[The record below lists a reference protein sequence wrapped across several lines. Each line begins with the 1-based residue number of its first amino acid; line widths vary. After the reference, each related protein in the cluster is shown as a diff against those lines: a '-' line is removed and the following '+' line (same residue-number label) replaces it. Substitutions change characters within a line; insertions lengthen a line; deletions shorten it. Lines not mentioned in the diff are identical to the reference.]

1 MSVPTQP
8 ASTSTVGAVPA
19 PRSSPD
25 ADRAAIRPFEVRIP
39 DEALTELRH
48 RLAATRLPSREL
60 VDDRSQ
66 GVQLAVMR
74 ELCRYWANDYDLRRV
89 ETRLNAL
96 PQFTIEID
104 GVEIHLVHVRSPH
117 ENALPLIMTHGWPGS
132 VMEMIDSIGPL
143 TDPTAHGG
151 SAEDAFHLVL
161 PSRPGYGFSAEP
173 TELGWD
179 LGRTAGAWAELMRRL
194 GYDRYVAQGGDLGSW
209 ISVGLAGVDFGHV
222 AGVHL
227 NFLPTPPPPD
237 PAALAGLTEQEF
249 GRLGKLAQFVEDQS
263 AYMKLQSTRPQT
275 IAYGLT
281 DSPVLQLAWII
292 EKFQEWSDSEK
303 VPEDAISRDK
313 LLTNVAIYWF
323 TATAGSAAQF
333 YFENAAMLPTAP
345 TQPAPPPPLPV
356 PLGVAVFPH
365 DPGQAIRRFAEPFF
379 PNIVHWSE
387 FDRGGHFAALEQPE
401 LFVGDLRA
409 FKRALG

>member
-1 MSVPTQP
+1 MKPFRI
-8 ASTSTVGAVPA
+8 AI
-19 PRSSPD
+19 PD
-25 ADRAAIRPFEVRIP
+25 ADLIDLDRRLAETRWPGEIPDSGWTRGVPLGYLKELVEYWRTSFDWRAAEEKINSF
-39 DEALTELRH
+39 
-48 RLAATRLPSREL
+48 
-60 VDDRSQ
+60 
-66 GVQLAVMR
+66 
-74 ELCRYWANDYDLRRV
+74 
-89 ETRLNAL
+89 
-96 PQFTIEID
+96 PQFTTTID
-104 GVEIHLVHVRSPH
+104 GANIHFVHVKSP
-117 ENALPLIMTHGWPGS
+117 EPDATPLILTHGWPGS
-132 VMEMIDSIGPL
+132 FVEFIDIIEPL
-143 TDPTAHGG
+143 TNPRAHGG
-151 SAEDAFHLVL
+151 KPEDAFHVVI
-161 PSRPGYGFSAEP
+161 PSIPGFAFSGPTGEP
-173 TELGWD
+173 GWD
-179 LGRTAGAWAELMRRL
+179 LARIAKAWAELMSGL

-209 ISVGLAGVDFGHV
+209 ISVGLAGVDFEHV

-292 EKFQEWSDSEK
+292 EKFREWSDSEK
-303 VPEDAISRDK
+303 VPEDAISRDT

>member
-1 MSVPTQP
+1 MKPFRI
-8 ASTSTVGAVPA
+8 AI
-19 PRSSPD
+19 PD
-25 ADRAAIRPFEVRIP
+25 ADLIDLDRRLAETRWPGEIPDSGWTRGVPLGYLKELVEYWRTSFDWRAAEEKINSF
-39 DEALTELRH
+39 
-48 RLAATRLPSREL
+48 
-60 VDDRSQ
+60 
-66 GVQLAVMR
+66 
-74 ELCRYWANDYDLRRV
+74 
-89 ETRLNAL
+89 
-96 PQFTIEID
+96 PQFTTTID
-104 GVEIHLVHVRSPH
+104 GANIHFVHVKSP
-117 ENALPLIMTHGWPGS
+117 EPDATPLILTHGWPGS
-132 VMEMIDSIGPL
+132 FVEFIDIIEPL
-143 TDPTAHGG
+143 TNPRAHGG
-151 SAEDAFHLVL
+151 KPEDAFHVVI
-161 PSRPGYGFSAEP
+161 PSIPGFAFSGPTGEP
-173 TELGWD
+173 GWD
-179 LGRTAGAWAELMRRL
+179 LARIAKAWAELMSGL

-303 VPEDAISRDK
+303 VPEDAISRDT